1 MLDEKELKTLK
12 GMENKERWKIL
23 VYTMLGIGIGYF
35 SVLIG
40 IGFILIIL
48 IDEEGSKILGFAWVL
63 SAIVFFLVIPAIG
76 IREQLKLFRIIKK
89 LQKELEG
96 NQQETHTPVFK
107 TEENVML
114 NISELK
120 KLKQMEKAEGSFF
133 WGYIFLGIVFSI
145 SVLVIIVGSSVKNN
159 NLILAVIATCLLF
172 LLSLLFMSISL
183 KGQLKLFG
191 IIKKLQKELEENKQ
205 ATSSTEIE

>member
-1 MLDEKELKTLK
+1 MLSKQELKILK
-12 GMENKERWKIL
+12 RMEDKQRWKIL
-23 VYTMLGIGIGYF
+23 VYAILGIVILMEVF
-35 SVLIG
+35 LLG

-63 SAIVFFLVIPAIG
+63 SAIIG
-76 IREQLKLFRIIKK
+76 ILGILAMGIMVQLKLFRIIKK
-89 LQKELEG
+89 LQKELEE
-96 NQQETHTPVFK
+96 NQQGTHIPVFK
-107 TEENVML
+107 TEEDVML

-120 KLKQMEKAEGSFF
+120 KLKQMEKAEGSFR

-159 NLILAVIATCLLF
+159 NLILAAIATCLLF
-172 LLSLLFMSISL
+172 LLSLLFMSISF

-205 ATSSTEIE
+205 TTSSTETS